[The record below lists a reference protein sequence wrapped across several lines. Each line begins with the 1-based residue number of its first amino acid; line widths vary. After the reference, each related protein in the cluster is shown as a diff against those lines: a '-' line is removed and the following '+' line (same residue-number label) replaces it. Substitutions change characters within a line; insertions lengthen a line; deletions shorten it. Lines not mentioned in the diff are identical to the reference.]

1 MILPGWHPSNFNRRE
16 WRRLCARAGVG
27 LRKPKDLRDTF
38 ASHLLTLG
46 VPLAYLAAQLGH
58 STPKVTVDHYA
69 RFLSATYVEPPKLAA
84 GEIPADLLARL
95 AACRALREQSASS
108 A

>member
-1 MILPGWHPSNFNRRE
+1 
-16 WRRLCARAGVG
+16 
-27 LRKPKDLRDTF
+27 LRKPKDLRDTY

-58 STPKVTVDHYA
+58 AAPNITFDYYA
-69 RFLSATYVEPPKLAA
+69 RFLSATYVEPPKIAA
-84 GEIPADLLARL
+84 GEVPADLLARL
-95 AACRALREQSASS
+95 AACRALREQSASG